1 MIKMISKK
9 KVIEELLKLKHN
21 YEEQYAYQDL
31 NANDNSYEAKRDLT
45 YTKGIIAGID
55 FAIKHIN
62 IF

>member
-1 MIKMISKK
+1 MLKMISKK
-9 KVIEELLKLKHN
+9 KVIGDLLKLKHN
-21 YEEQYAYQDL
+21 FEEQYACQNL
-31 NANDNSYEAKRDLT
+31 KANDSYEAKRDLT